1 MHLSFLWQSK
11 HKEDTFAARP
21 ILLDDPKAEV
31 YFFPCFAF
39 LIYVYIFP
47 FFDLFTLFFILLFS
61 NRCQAISIYHLV
73 GEEAPVEAGVSAGV
87 ASTEGT
93 VPKKEEVST
102 ATDIPMEVFLMVLTL
117 LLRP

>member
-1 MHLSFLWQSK
+1 MFIFFLSLTCSPFSS
-11 HKEDTFAARP
+11 F
-21 ILLDDPKAEV
+21 
-31 YFFPCFAF
+31 YCFQ
-39 LIYVYIFP
+39 IDVKP
-47 FFDLFTLFFILLFS
+47 
-61 NRCQAISIYHLV
+61 ISIYHLV